1 MNQSYE
7 IEFDSEKGAWKT
19 LDANGNA
26 VLSPANAQTI
36 NLDGLELA
44 ISGNAKG
51 GDKISIVSQTDTA
64 SSIRLAIDDYRQ
76 IAAAGSHNLVAKNSN
91 VGNSVVSL
99 TVDKG
104 KTKAAIRDI
113 SEAMVN
119 NLGVNS
125 AKVIESNS
133 SVAAFA
139 VGSGSR
145 DTLLKLH
152 ATPGEGS
159 ELQIF
164 TRGGVHLFGRELGEA
179 EFERLASEDNSFYE
193 DVTYKTRYLNG
204 GMTEIRVDIKDLSTT
219 NGDLVINGEVIS
231 QGFPVPSAVDLVDLV
246 NASSDLTDVVA
257 SIENEQ
263 TLVLRNAEGKESNP
277 IELGAEEGILGKLQ
291 GVQTPTR
298 YLDLGWRAGVFGKT
312 SFSEGEDGNRYL
324 REEAKISGNSIP
336 GFLNEGAEA
345 QEFISAGALSLN
357 GYAMGALNL
366 GPGEALTPDAV
377 REWVLINIEENA
389 LPLTA
394 DLVAS
399 TTVSSEDLSTTR
411 GDLRSMVSIS
421 VERSRSLAW
430 VSLEILLIIPAV

>member
-1 MNQSYE
+1 MIEVGYPDPSGRLVVEVGGALNSDNLNQSYE

-36 NLDGLELA
+36 NLDGLKIA
-44 ISGNAKG
+44 INGNAKG
-51 GDKISIVSQTDTA
+51 GDKILIVSQTDTA

-113 SEAMVN
+113 SEALVN

-159 ELQIF
+159 E
-164 TRGGVHLFGRELGEA
+164 
-179 EFERLASEDNSFYE
+179 
-193 DVTYKTRYLNG
+193 
-204 GMTEIRVDIKDLSTT
+204 
-219 NGDLVINGEVIS
+219 
-231 QGFPVPSAVDLVDLV
+231 
-246 NASSDLTDVVA
+246 SD
-257 SIENEQ
+257 
-263 TLVLRNAEGKESNP
+263 
-277 IELGAEEGILGKLQ
+277 
-291 GVQTPTR
+291 
-298 YLDLGWRAGVFGKT
+298 FH
-312 SFSEGEDGNRYL
+312 
-324 REEAKISGNSIP
+324 
-336 GFLNEGAEA
+336 
-345 QEFISAGALSLN
+345 
-357 GYAMGALNL
+357 
-366 GPGEALTPDAV
+366 
-377 REWVLINIEENA
+377 
-389 LPLTA
+389 
-394 DLVAS
+394 
-399 TTVSSEDLSTTR
+399 
-411 GDLRSMVSIS
+411 
-421 VERSRSLAW
+421 
-430 VSLEILLIIPAV
+430 

>member
-1 MNQSYE
+1 MSR
-7 IEFDSEKGAWKT
+7 
-19 LDANGNA
+19 
-26 VLSPANAQTI
+26 
-36 NLDGLELA
+36 

-76 IAAAGSHNLVAKNSN
+76 IAAGSHNFVAKSSN

-125 AKVIESNS
+125 AKLIESNS

-164 TRGGVHLFGRELGEA
+164 TSGVHLFGRELGEA

-193 DVTYKTRYLNG
+193 DVTYKTRY
-204 GMTEIRVDIKDLSTT
+204 
-219 NGDLVINGEVIS
+219 
-231 QGFPVPSAVDLVDLV
+231 
-246 NASSDLTDVVA
+246 
-257 SIENEQ
+257 Q
-263 TLVLRNAEGKESNP
+263 TAE
-277 IELGAEEGILGKLQ
+277 
-291 GVQTPTR
+291 
-298 YLDLGWRAGVFGKT
+298 
-312 SFSEGEDGNRYL
+312 
-324 REEAKISGNSIP
+324 
-336 GFLNEGAEA
+336 
-345 QEFISAGALSLN
+345 
-357 GYAMGALNL
+357 
-366 GPGEALTPDAV
+366 
-377 REWVLINIEENA
+377 
-389 LPLTA
+389 
-394 DLVAS
+394 
-399 TTVSSEDLSTTR
+399 
-411 GDLRSMVSIS
+411 
-421 VERSRSLAW
+421 
-430 VSLEILLIIPAV
+430 